1 MGLIS
6 LSAWWLDVVAQGSSC
21 NAFTQPV
28 GFGTHIIQAFP
39 TFLTSKTFVIA
50 KSEGSFRT
58 DFLPH
63 ARAIEHTN
71 FFSNEILKEIWQNQL
86 CTLPKKVFKEDM

>member
-1 MGLIS
+1 MG

-28 GFGTHIIQAFP
+28 GFDTPIIQAFP
-39 TFLTSKTFVIA
+39 TFSTSKTFVIA

-58 DFLPH
+58 DFLPQ
-63 ARAIEHTN
+63 AGAIEHIN

-86 CTLPKKVFKEDM
+86 CTLPKKAFKEDV